1 MAGALTVHGWDEHV
15 GELKLWIAAATERE
29 VFLEAARAVREV
41 LAEQEAAAP
50 GATAVEERPIAL
62 RAADRGVLLAEWVG
76 ELAFL
81 AETEAFLA
89 DEVAALELD
98 ADGLRARVR
107 GHAGRAPHLIKA
119 ATLHDLRFEP
129 APEGWRAQV
138 ILDV

>member
-1 MAGALTVHGWDEHV
+1 M
-15 GELKLWIAAATERE
+15 
-29 VFLEAARAVREV
+29 
-41 LAEQEAAAP
+41 
-50 GATAVEERPIAL
+50 
-62 RAADRGVLLAEWVG
+62 G

-81 AETEAFLA
+81 AETEAFLP
-89 DEVAALELD
+89 DDVAALELD

-138 ILDV
+138 VLDV